1 MADFARSD
9 DPAVQAQLDRLGA
22 LSPGRDIL
30 GLERIAELC
39 RRLGDP
45 QNRLPRTFHVA
56 GTNGKGSTC
65 AFLRAILEA
74 QGRRVHAYT
83 SPHLVRFNERI
94 RLAGGGGSSGARAR
108 HHLRRTLRAIHEQRH
123 VVLGGLCMAAA
134 GSGLH

>member
-74 QGRRVHAYT
+74 QGRRVHAFT
-83 SPHLVRFNERI
+83 RPGDAASQAFAREVGAAW
-94 RLAGGGGSSGARAR
+94 AGGASSGWASCSARSLLVAP
-108 HHLRRTLRAIHEQRH
+108 QRW
-123 VVLGGLCMAAA
+123 
-134 GSGLH
+134 